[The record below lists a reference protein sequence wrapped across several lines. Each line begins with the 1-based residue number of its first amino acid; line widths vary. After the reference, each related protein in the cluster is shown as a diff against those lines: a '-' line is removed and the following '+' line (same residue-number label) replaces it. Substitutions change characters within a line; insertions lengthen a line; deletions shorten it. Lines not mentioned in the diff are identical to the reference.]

1 MKNEFFTNE
10 LSSFCKYCAW
20 PQGAKASR
28 SLQAVERAWGLAKL
42 EFKKLAFITKYLIK
56 CAMV

>member
-1 MKNEFFTNE
+1 MDWKNPEEIF
-10 LSSFCKYCAW
+10 
-20 PQGAKASR
+20 
-28 SLQAVERAWGLAKL
+28 AVIERAWGLAKL